1 MKDQPMDQ
9 VPLPPNAPAL
19 LAALL
24 AARRPEA
31 SICPS
36 ELARAL
42 AEQAG
47 EPQAWR
53 RWMPAAR
60 ETAVTQARVGRVRIT
75 QGAIERSPDEPLLG
89 AIRIRRGPGFESP

>member
-1 MKDQPMDQ
+1 MDQ
-9 VPLPPNAPAL
+9 IPLPPNAPAL

-24 AARRPEA
+24 ATRRPEA

-36 ELARAL
+36 ELARVL

-60 ETAVTQARVGRVRIT
+60 EAAVTLARLGRVRIT
-75 QGAIERSPDEPLLG
+75 QGAIERSPDEPMRG
-89 AIRIRRGPGFESP
+89 AIRIRRGPGFESL